1 MAQRHDASFF
11 DRLIAPMLRHL
22 RHIARLTQGEHTVDD
37 LKSEAWII
45 AEEIKAERGS
55 AIEPDDA
62 DLQESVVARLHKMFG
77 RFVNRAMRFATRLD
91 QEDRDDDGDLR
102 ENSVAARV
110 AGPAHYEPHAAFE
123 HNQEIEE
130 TALVIAS
137 QFSEAVAYFHMFD
150 QFDGDSA
157 ALATYFA
164 IKARTLRTRLRRAE
178 NTARDQPSVFD
189 RVAAIP
195 PDFMAARG
203 TWARQPAFNQFRRIC
218 GSARPAQ
225 LHLFLQFG
233 KVFGPT
239 ARRYGGRTAVKAI
252 WKPPV

>member
-77 RFVNRAMRFATRLD
+77 RFVNRAMRFAARLD
-91 QEDRDDDGDLR
+91 QEDRDDDGDFR
-102 ENSVAARV
+102 ENSIAARV
-110 AGPAHYEPHAAFE
+110 AGPTHYEPHAAFE
-123 HNQEIEE
+123 RNQEIEE

-150 QFDGDSA
+150 QFDGDNV
-157 ALATYFA
+157 ALARHFA
-164 IKARTLRTRLRRAE
+164 IKTVALQTRLTRAQDIARR
-178 NTARDQPSVFD
+178 QPSAFD
-189 RVAAIP
+189 GITTIP
-195 PDFMAARG
+195 PDFIARRG
-203 TWARQPAFNQFRRIC
+203 VWRRRKAPVRFRRVC
-218 GSARPAQ
+218 ASVRPAQ
-225 LHLFLQFG
+225 THLFLRFG
-233 KVFGPT
+233 VVFGPVSKRPFSHGISSMP
-239 ARRYGGRTAVKAI
+239 AQG
-252 WKPPV
+252 